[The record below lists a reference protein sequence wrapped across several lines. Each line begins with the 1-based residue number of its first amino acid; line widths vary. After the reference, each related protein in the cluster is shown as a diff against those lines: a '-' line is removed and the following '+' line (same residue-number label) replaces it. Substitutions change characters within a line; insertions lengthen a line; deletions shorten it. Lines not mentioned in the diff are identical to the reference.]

1 VAPLLAGPSH
11 ISSPRSR
18 RFALLA
24 FALLALALSGLAWS
38 TTRAPADGLQ
48 EKLDRKQAS
57 LDEAKQKKGVL
68 TTEVSRYND
77 KIDQLTGEV
86 AALRNREAAVQQ
98 QLTQAQNELDSAVHD
113 LNILRERLH
122 RSIAALRDR
131 LVQIY
136 KSDEP
141 DALSAVL
148 ESDGYDDALSRYE
161 YLQSIQ
167 NANDDLAGR
176 VRELRDDK
184 ADTVQRVRTT
194 RDSIAA
200 RKEELQRTREALQAR
215 EAELAAARERS
226 KKALSRVDD
235 HVDRLDSDVSDIE
248 DKIQK
253 RLAAIAAQQSGV
265 AALPAGAIQE
275 AGNGFIWPVNGPIVS
290 PFGMRWGR
298 LHAGVDIAVPAG
310 TPIRAAKAGTI
321 AFVQDEASSGGYGN
335 YTCIDHGGGVSTC
348 YAHQSSFAITSGSV
362 DQGDV
367 IGYVGCTGHCFG
379 DHLHFEVRVN
389 GTPVDPMGYL

>member
-1 VAPLLAGPSH
+1 V
-11 ISSPRSR
+11 
-18 RFALLA
+18 
-24 FALLALALSGLAWS
+24 
-38 TTRAPADGLQ
+38 
-48 EKLDRKQAS
+48 
-57 LDEAKQKKGVL
+57 
-68 TTEVSRYND
+68 
-77 KIDQLTGEV
+77 
-86 AALRNREAAVQQ
+86 
-98 QLTQAQNELDSAVHD
+98 
-113 LNILRERLH
+113 
-122 RSIAALRDR
+122 
-131 LVQIY
+131 
-136 KSDEP
+136 
-141 DALSAVL
+141 
-148 ESDGYDDALSRYE
+148 
-161 YLQSIQ
+161 
-167 NANDDLAGR
+167 
-176 VRELRDDK
+176 
-184 ADTVQRVRTT
+184 
-194 RDSIAA
+194 
-200 RKEELQRTREALQAR
+200 
-215 EAELAAARERS
+215 AELAAARERS
-226 KKALSRVDD
+226 KKALSRVDG

-362 DQGDV
+362 DQGDI